1 MWYLRYQLPVRW
13 LKNCDKGEPRELAGE
28 PNTAAV
34 GFFSFCLEARKARAK
49 KDKGAA
55 MRKAEEPQKA

>member
-1 MWYLRYQLPVRW
+1 VRW

-28 PNTAAV
+28 PYTAAV
-34 GFFSFCLEARKARAK
+34 GFFSFPIFHREAK

-55 MRKAEEPQKA
+55 MNAGAAKSKNHDKLGA